1 MLSERRQGV
10 ILRTVL
16 AGLRGSIQ
24 KWAERSFGPQLF
36 SKTPSLIC
44 YLVLLGNFVWL
55 LQSPPIGVADN
66 GDFWR
71 VARPAGIE
79 HLDSRVQDGRFMDR
93 HFRVERAR
101 IWSGG
106 SSSSLLAYLAAKLGS
121 SDGEL
126 DIRWMGALLMT
137 FLILEVTVAIGP
149 GLPASLVLLL
159 LFVFLDSAYL
169 PFFNSFYADSTLF
182 VALIGITM
190 WFSWLGSEH
199 RKLTLPV
206 LIPVLLLSFFG
217 GASKV
222 LYSVLP
228 LVAGLTLLATVVV
241 GGLTTSVKSSVAG
254 FSILLATIVGL
265 PTWFILG
272 PGPDFPWVNGY
283 HAVFA
288 CRLVPLSGPQT
299 SRHSKGLFGIFPDAT
314 FFTRRGGED
323 HPVNQ
328 VLAGVSRWRIASQYL
343 RDPRGLPRALDRVVD
358 ELSAARSHTRGTR
371 ERRGL
376 HRSIPAPERRFF
388 ANSGCAAILASTMRL
403 GSLFWLFTFVLIGY
417 SLRARHGVFS
427 ACLFLSLW
435 TLVGIVVVILGDGL
449 VSIRQHLV
457 QVSFPWIS
465 WLLSKLTM

>member
-1 MLSERRQGV
+1 MVASWIVTFALREPGSVWMV
-10 ILRTVL
+10 IVIAL
-16 AGLRGSIQ
+16 A
-24 KWAERSFGPQLF
+24 
-36 SKTPSLIC
+36 
-44 YLVLLGNFVWL
+44 
-55 LQSPPIGVADN
+55 
-66 GDFWR
+66 
-71 VARPAGIE
+71 
-79 HLDSRVQDGRFMDR
+79 H
-93 HFRVERAR
+93 
-101 IWSGG
+101 
-106 SSSSLLAYLAAKLGS
+106 LAAKLGS

-137 FLILEVTVAIGP
+137 FLIFEVTVAIRA

-222 LYSVLP
+222 LYSLHP

-265 PTWFILG
+265 PAWFILG
-272 PGPDFPWVNGY
+272 PGPNFPWVNRY

-288 CRLVPLSGPQT
+288 GLVPQPPRPGMALK
-299 SRHSKGLFGIFPDAT
+299 RLGIPRDYWEVP
-314 FFTRRGGED
+314 RRDVFSAGIAED

-343 RDPRGLPRALDRVVD
+343 RDPHASLRALDRVVD

-371 ERRGL
+371 ERGVGAGPYQP
-376 HRSIPAPERRFF
+376 RSVDFSRIR
-388 ANSGCAAILASTMRL
+388 AALLSWHPRCVWAV
-403 GSLFWLFTFVLIGY
+403 FWLFTFVLIGY
-417 SLRARHGVFS
+417 SLRAKAIGVFS

-457 QVSFPWIS
+457 GVRLALD
-465 WLLSKLTM
+465 LLAAVEAYYVIRQICESGWGRGEKGSVVGGQGRLSVSKLS